1 MKHVTRI
8 LEERAEYQKEIA
20 QAKKNK
26 NRKTKQIASPPIQPK
41 I

>member
-8 LEERAEYQKEIA
+8 LEERAEYQNEIA
-20 QAKKNK
+20 QARKNK
-26 NRKTKQIASPPIQPK
+26 NKKTKQVATPPIRPK